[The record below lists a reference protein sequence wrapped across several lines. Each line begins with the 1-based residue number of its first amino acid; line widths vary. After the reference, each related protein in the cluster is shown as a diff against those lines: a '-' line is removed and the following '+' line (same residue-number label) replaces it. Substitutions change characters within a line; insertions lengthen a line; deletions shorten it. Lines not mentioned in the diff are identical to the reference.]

1 MFSKI
6 YRPLFLIT
14 VSFLATLLLCQLIS
28 GDCVLCFFE
37 DTKNENNI
45 EDNRELE
52 TEDFKGVKK
61 EESKNEN
68 EKTDSIKP
76 WEQNWEEKKPVTAF
90 EQVKADSLKL
100 VEQGY
105 LPKNIKNGDEPDC
118 SNYSP
123 EYKRDLDNKL
133 EVEVGGGTD
142 VAIKLMEKGTDKCIR
157 YFFVNSR
164 TTYAIKNIPEGRYYL
179 KIAYGKRWMMTSQ
192 DGECKGK
199 FLKNPSYE
207 KGDDILDFNVQHKG
221 DHISIPYFKIS
232 LDVIETSAVNSF
244 DTQKISE
251 EQFNQ

>member
-14 VSFLATLLLCQLIS
+14 VSFLATVLLCQFIK
-28 GDCVLCFFE
+28 GDCVFCFFKS
-37 DTKNENNI
+37 TKMKDKTEENRVLTTTDFSENKNI
-45 EDNRELE
+45 NN
-52 TEDFKGVKK
+52 
-61 EESKNEN
+61 SKNNTEIPFISSDKLVEN
-68 EKTDSIKP
+68 KVKP
-76 WEQNWEEKKPVTAF
+76 INK
-90 EQVKADSLKL
+90 VKEDSLKL

-199 FLKNPSYE
+199 FLKSPSYE
-207 KGDDILDFNVQHKG
+207 KGDDILDFNVKHMG
-221 DHISIPYFKIS
+221 EHISIPYFKIS

-244 DTQKISE
+244 DTEKITE
-251 EQFNQ
+251 DQFNK